1 MDHLLKQTARKTNV
15 VLLIFPALEAVCI
28 EQFTTSS
35 PVLLR
40 IFPIVQIVQ
49 AFFNILVWVYPHHR
63 KVLRFI
69 QSLPGYLLP

>member
-1 MDHLLKQTARKTNV
+1 MDHLLNQTARKTNV
-15 VLLIFPALEAVCI
+15 VLFIFPALEAVYI

-49 AFFNILVWVYPHHR
+49 AFFSILVWVYPHHR